1 MTSHP
6 PRIATWLLRTLGSG
20 SEIEVLLGDLSKEYR
35 AGRSRAWFWWQV
47 MVAVLVTFLDDVRAH
62 PRLAVRA
69 AAVGILTLVAL
80 DYLAFR
86 AVNAVEF
93 FGYPWPGIPVAADH
107 AAAGV
112 RASSTITISSW
123 FYLYE
128 PLLTLLA
135 KLATVCASA
144 WLVARL
150 HVRLRTSAVLAF
162 TATLVLIRIYARAT
176 APVVSPDASHL
187 AFWFSSVWYQ
197 AARELAPL
205 FMSLLGGLGWQSH
218 RAVAVR

>member
-6 PRIATWLLRTLGSG
+6 PRIAAWLLRTLGSG
-20 SEIEVLLGDLSKEYR
+20 NEIEVLLGDLIEEYL
-35 AGRSRAWFWWQV
+35 AGRSRTWFWWQV
-47 MVAVLVTFLDDVRAH
+47 LVAVFVTFLDDVRAH
-62 PRLAVRA
+62 PLQTARA
-69 AAVGILTLVAL
+69 AAVGMITLVAL
-80 DYLAFR
+80 DYLAFK
-86 AVNAVEF
+86 ALNAVEF
-93 FGYPWPGIPVAADH
+93 FGHPWPGISVAADH
-107 AAAGV
+107 VAGGV
-112 RASSTITISSW
+112 RAPTTIMSSW

-135 KLATVCASA
+135 KLATACASA

-150 HVRLRTSAVLAF
+150 HGRLRTCAVLAF
-162 TATLVLIRIYARAT
+162 TATLVLTRIYARGI
-176 APVVSPDASHL
+176 APVLSPDAPQL

-197 AARELAPL
+197 GARELAPL